1 MLCYKIKLMFTFA
14 IIDNEQILKSVTEEE
29 LLNGNRS
36 LCWLMN
42 DLQGYM
48 QKHACRLYNVE
59 VYYNYA
65 FPVIINE
72 NKKAHNEATRGGNI
86 IL

>member
-48 QKHACRLYNVE
+48 
-59 VYYNYA
+59 
-65 FPVIINE
+65 
-72 NKKAHNEATRGGNI
+72 
-86 IL
+86 